1 MQLLTRRCF
10 LWLLLLWPLW
20 MAGWPPTL
28 RAEDLAQEYQLKAA
42 FLINFAKFI
51 TWPEQA
57 LPAGQQEFILCV
69 VGDDPFGPALAG
81 IEKKTVGG
89 RAIRVVRTSSLKKIP
104 DCQMLFVSRSEADNL
119 NLLPAAIGRKA
130 VVTVSDLPDFIKAGG
145 HIQLVTSG
153 SRLSFAIN
161 HTAMKEQG
169 LQANASLLNL
179 ATTVQ

>member
-57 LPAGQQEFILCV
+57 LPTGQQEFILCV

-81 IEKKTVGG
+81 SERKTVGG
-89 RAIRVVRTSSLKKIP
+89 RAIREVRTSSLKKIP
-104 DCQMLFVSRSEADNL
+104 DCQMLFISRSEADDL
-119 NLLPAAIGRKA
+119 NLLAATLGRKA
-130 VVTVSDLPDFIKAGG
+130 VVTVSDIPNFGKAG
-145 HIQLVTSG
+145 HIQLFVSG
-153 SRLSFAIN
+153 NRLSFVIN
-161 HTAMKEQG
+161 HTAMKELGFQV
-169 LQANASLLNL
+169 NASLLSL
-179 ATTVQ
+179 AADVY